1 MANFKVSK
9 QIMTGYPLASRWY
22 ATLVSGL
29 TGLAVAHHFPKVTNF
44 VKISHFR
51 QKNITFSKLSQKVSF
66 YESNTKLWWWVDLH
80 AHIRNNPV
88 GNAVWL
94 QRAFEKNTK
103 FCQQGPKNTHFAN
116 KKRNFL
122 KIEPKNDILWI

>member
-94 QRAFEKNTK
+94 QRTFEKIPNFVSRAQKT
-103 FCQQGPKNTHFAN
+103 PILPT